1 MGEDRIVMRNSALD
15 PGFKQGLRAWR
26 VLPLLLTLLLMAI
39 GIAAGIWQT
48 GRAVTKEQ
56 IEVKLRARDQ
66 LPALTQAPRLDAQD
80 AAQLAI
86 QLAPYE
92 YRHLRVKGEFVRNWP
107 IFLENRPYQNK
118 VGFYVLM
125 PFKLSG
131 SAEHILV
138 ARGWVAR
145 DLQDRRKIPQISTP
159 FGEVE
164 IEGVIRQQAGR
175 LLQLGARPA
184 IVPGAIVQNVEVAE
198 FANASNLH
206 FQPYIVEQLATAG
219 SDGLIRDWPRPSSG
233 VDKHRGY
240 AFQWF
245 GLAAL
250 ACIFYIY
257 TGIRRARNSKQ

>member
-1 MGEDRIVMRNSALD
+1 MRNSQPD
-15 PGFKQGLRAWR
+15 PAPKTGLRAWR
-26 VLPLLLTLLLMAI
+26 VLPLLATLLVMAI

-48 GRAVTKEQ
+48 KRAVTKEQ
-56 IEVKLRARDQ
+56 IEVKLQARDQ
-66 LPALTQAPRLDAQD
+66 QPALSQAPRLDVQD
-80 AAQLAI
+80 AAQLVT

-92 YRHLRVKGEFVRNWP
+92 YRRLRVKGEFVGAWP
-107 IFLENRPYQNK
+107 VFLENRPYQNK

-125 PFKLSG
+125 PFKLSN

-138 ARGWVAR
+138 ARGWLAR
-145 DLQDRRKIPQISTP
+145 DVQDRRKIPQIVTP
-159 FGEVE
+159 IGEVE

-184 IVPGAIVQNVEVAE
+184 ITPSAIVQNVEVAE
-198 FANASNLH
+198 FASASKLH
-206 FQPYIVEQLATAG
+206 FQPYIVEQLATTSV

-245 GLAAL
+245 GLAAA
-250 ACIFYIY
+250 ACFFYIY
-257 TGIRRARNSKQ
+257 TGIRRARISKQ